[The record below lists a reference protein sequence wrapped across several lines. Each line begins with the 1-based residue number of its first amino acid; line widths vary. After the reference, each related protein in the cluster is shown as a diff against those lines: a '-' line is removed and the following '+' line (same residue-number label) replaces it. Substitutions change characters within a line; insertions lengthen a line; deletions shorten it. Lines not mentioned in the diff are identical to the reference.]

1 MILASGLNT
10 VTTQRTTGPRYS
22 DSKATFEHDDFFCPS
37 WLLLRLLKRL
47 TRSVLKNSRPA
58 PMDISAAAMFT
69 FVKDDTKSWKLSRK
83 YLLTGWFPLW
93 SARSTW
99 NRNYQETTYILFTS
113 METDIKSSLLFE
125 SIVTF
130 SLSFLWIALWIKT
143 IRPPSK
149 IIKWLI
155 WPKKEWARKKI
166 NFNTNE

>member
-1 MILASGLNT
+1 MCAIMILASGLNT

-22 DSKATFEHDDFFCPS
+22 DSRATFEHDDFFCPS

-99 NRNYQETTYILFTS
+99 NRNYQETAYILFTS
-113 METDIKSSLLFE
+113 MEAHIKSYLLFE
-125 SIVTF
+125 SIATF
-130 SLSFLWIALWIKT
+130 SWSFLWIALWIKT
-143 IRPPSK
+143 MRPPSK

-155 WPKKEWARKKI
+155 WPNIRMSRKKK
-166 NFNTNE
+166 